1 MKLLKA
7 INFKFMTL
15 FLWLKIA
22 FFVIIILTRSVYMET
37 SINLYQKLWAASDD
51 LRSQMDANEYK
62 NYLLGIIFYKYL
74 SDKMLDEVGK
84 LLEVG
89 DANLE
94 IIQQIYQEEM
104 QGDDADL
111 ITEELKNKFSFVIS
125 PKHTFTHFIQEIEEG
140 TFQLD
145 DLGQAFNEIERS
157 DRDFNGLF
165 EDIDLYS
172 NKLGKQPQEK
182 NKRISNVMKQFAEVN
197 FANYSGDVLG
207 DVYEYML
214 ANFASES
221 GKKAGEFYTPQAVS
235 RLMAMIAMDGK
246 EDKAGLTVFDPTL
259 GSGSLLLNVRNFSNE
274 PGRIRYFGQE
284 LNNSTYNLSRMNM
297 ILHDVP
303 LEYQSLN
310 QGDTLSDD
318 WPVDE
323 PTNFDAVL
331 MNPPYSA
338 KWDAS
343 KGFLDDPRFAEY
355 GVLPPKS
362 RADFAFLLHGFYHL
376 KNTGTM
382 AILLP
387 HGVLFR
393 SGAEEKIRTIM
404 LENGS
409 IDAVIGL
416 APNLFYSTGI
426 PVSLIILRKDK
437 TDRNVYFI
445 DASEEFVKKGNKN
458 ELAEDNIQKIFK
470 ALRSRE
476 DIDKFAH
483 LANFEEIKENGFNL
497 NIPRYVDTFEEEEP
511 INLAEVST
519 DIKSINEEAD
529 KLKADILAD
538 MKNLVA
544 NTDEAKGELE
554 GFMEIL
560 GGDL

>member
-1 MKLLKA
+1 
-7 INFKFMTL
+7 
-15 FLWLKIA
+15 
-22 FFVIIILTRSVYMET
+22 MET
-37 SINLYQKLWAASDD
+37 TINLYQKLWAASDD

-74 SDKMLDEVGK
+74 SDKMLDEVGR
-84 LLEVG
+84 LLEVA
-89 DANLE
+89 DADLNE
-94 IIQQIYQEEM
+94 IQAMYEEEM
-104 QGDDADL
+104 KGPDADL
-111 ITEELKNKFSFVIS
+111 IVEELKNKFSFVIA
-125 PKHTFTHFIQEIEEG
+125 PEHTFTHLIQEIEEG

-157 DRDFNGLF
+157 DKDFNGLF

-221 GKKAGEFYTPQAVS
+221 GKKAGEFYTPQPVS

-338 KWDAS
+338 KWHAS

-393 SGAEEKIRTIM
+393 SGAEEKIRKIM

-426 PVSLIILRKDK
+426 PVSLIILKKDK
-437 TDRNVYFI
+437 TDRSVYFI
-445 DASEEFVKKGNKN
+445 DASKESYKESTKN
-458 ELAEDNIQKIFK
+458 SLSNENIKKIFDAYK
-470 ALRSRE
+470 YKKE
-476 DIDKFAH
+476 IEKFAH
-483 LANFEEIKENGFNL
+483 LATYDEIEENGFNL
-497 NIPRYVDTFEEEEP
+497 NIPRYVDTFEEEEEIYLP
-511 INLAEVST
+511 NVLSSISRTLSNSNNIKRDLFNDLQSLKGST
-519 DIKSINEEAD
+519 YDSNISIDLFKE
-529 KLKADILAD
+529 
-538 MKNLVA
+538 LVG
-544 NTDEAKGELE
+544 NDDE
-554 GFMEIL
+554 
-560 GGDL
+560 

>member
-1 MKLLKA
+1 MQ
-7 INFKFMTL
+7 T
-15 FLWLKIA
+15 
-22 FFVIIILTRSVYMET
+22 SV
-37 SINLYQKLWAASDD
+37 NLYQKLWAASDD

-74 SDKMLDEVGK
+74 SDKMLNEVREI
-84 LLEVG
+84 LEVE
-89 DANLE
+89 DEDHNK
-94 IIQQIYQEEM
+94 IQKIYEEEM
-104 QGDDADL
+104 QGVDADL
-111 ITEELKNKFSFVIS
+111 LAEELKNNYSFIIK
-125 PKHTFTHFIQEIEEG
+125 PNHTFTHFIKEIEEG

-157 DRDFNGLF
+157 DDNYKGLF

-172 NKLGKQPQEK
+172 NKLGKLPQEK
-182 NKRISNVMKQFAEVN
+182 NKRISNVMKQFDQVN
-197 FANYSGDVLG
+197 FANYTGDVLG

-221 GKKAGEFYTPQAVS
+221 GKKAGEFYTPHQVS

-246 EDKAGLTVFDPTL
+246 EDKKGLTVYDPTL

-274 PGRIRYFGQE
+274 SGLIRYFGQE

-297 ILHDVP
+297 ILHDVK
-303 LEYQSLN
+303 LEYQTLN

-338 KWDAS
+338 KWEAS

-362 RADFAFLLHGFYHL
+362 KADYAFLLHGFYHL
-376 KNTGTM
+376 KNTGIM

-393 SGAEEKIRTIM
+393 SGAEEKIRKIL
-404 LENGS
+404 LENGC

-426 PVSLIILRKDK
+426 PVSLIILRKYK
-437 TDRNVYFI
+437 TDRSVYFI
-445 DASEEFVKKGNKN
+445 DASNEFAKKGNKN
-458 ELAEDNIQKIFK
+458 ELTEENIQKIFK
-470 ALRSRE
+470 AYKSKE
-476 DIDKFAH
+476 EIDKFAH
-483 LANFEEIKENGFNL
+483 LAKFEEIEENAFNL

-511 INLAEVST
+511 IDLAEVSA
-519 DIKSINEEAD
+519 DIKAINDEKEE
-529 KLKADILAD
+529 LKKAIFAD
-538 MKNLVA
+538 MGNLIA
-544 NTDEAKGELE
+544 NTDEAKKELQS
-554 GFMEIL
+554 FMQIL
-560 GGDL
+560 GGDLWKTYLNWDLLALRGSGKKKNLAK

>member
-1 MKLLKA
+1 
-7 INFKFMTL
+7 
-15 FLWLKIA
+15 
-22 FFVIIILTRSVYMET
+22 MET
-37 SINLYQKLWAASDD
+37 TINLYQKLWQASDD

-84 LLEVG
+84 LLEVD
-89 DANLE
+89 DADLKT
-94 IIQQIYQEEM
+94 IQQIYQEEM

-111 ITEELKNKFSFVIS
+111 IVDELRNKFSFVIS
-125 PKHTFTHFIQEIEEG
+125 PVHTFTHFIKQIEEG

-145 DLGQAFNEIERS
+145 DLGQAFNEIERA
-157 DRDFNGLF
+157 DKDFNELF

-172 NKLGKQPQEK
+172 NKLGKLPQEK

-221 GKKAGEFYTPQAVS
+221 GKKAGEFYTPQPVS

-274 PGRIRYFGQE
+274 ANRIRYFGQE

-310 QGDTLSDD
+310 QGNTLSDD

-343 KGFLDDPRFAEY
+343 KGFLDDPRFSEY

-393 SGAEEKIRTIM
+393 SGAEEKIRKIM

-437 TDRNVYFI
+437 TDRSVYFI
-445 DASEEFVKKGNKN
+445 DASEEFIKKGNKN
-458 ELAEDNIQKIFK
+458 ELTEDNIQKIYK

-476 DIDKFAH
+476 EIDKFAH
-483 LANFEEIKENGFNL
+483 LAKFDEIEENGFNL
-497 NIPRYVDTFEEEEP
+497 NIPRYVDTFEEEDP
-511 INLAEVST
+511 IDLAEVSK
-519 DIKSINEEAD
+519 DIKAINEEAD
-529 KLKADILAD
+529 KLKAEILAD
-538 MKNLVA
+538 MKDLVA
-544 NTDEAKGELE
+544 NTDEARAELE

>member
-1 MKLLKA
+1 MQ
-7 INFKFMTL
+7 T
-15 FLWLKIA
+15 
-22 FFVIIILTRSVYMET
+22 SV
-37 SINLYQKLWAASDD
+37 NLYQKLWAASDD

-74 SDKMLDEVGK
+74 SDKMLNEVREI
-84 LLEVG
+84 LEVE
-89 DANLE
+89 DENLDE
-94 IIQQIYQEEM
+94 IQKIYEEEM
-104 QGDDADL
+104 QGVDADL
-111 ITEELKNKFSFVIS
+111 LAEELKNNYSFIIK
-125 PKHTFTHFIQEIEEG
+125 PNHTFTHFIKEIEEG

-157 DRDFNGLF
+157 DDNYKGLF

-172 NKLGKQPQEK
+172 NKLGKLAQEK
-182 NKRISNVMKQFAEVN
+182 NKRISNVMKQFAQVN
-197 FANYSGDVLG
+197 FANYTGDVLG

-221 GKKAGEFYTPQAVS
+221 GKKAGEFYTPHQVS

-246 EDKAGLTVFDPTL
+246 EDKKGLTVYDPTL

-274 PGRIRYFGQE
+274 SELIRYFGQE

-297 ILHDVP
+297 ILHDVK
-303 LEYQSLN
+303 LEYQTLN

-362 RADFAFLLHGFYHL
+362 KADYAFLLHGFYHL
-376 KNTGTM
+376 KNPGIM

-393 SGAEEKIRTIM
+393 SGAEEKIRKIL
-404 LENGS
+404 LENGC

-437 TDRNVYFI
+437 TGRSVYFI
-445 DASEEFVKKGNKN
+445 DASNEFAKKGNKN
-458 ELAEDNIQKIFK
+458 ELTEENIQKIFK
-470 ALRSRE
+470 AYKSKKE
-476 DIDKFAH
+476 IDKFAH
-483 LANFEEIKENGFNL
+483 LAKFEEIEENAFNL

-511 INLAEVST
+511 IDLAEVSA
-519 DIKSINEEAD
+519 DIKAINDEKKE
-529 KLKADILAD
+529 LKKAILAD
-538 MKNLVA
+538 MNNLVA
-544 NTDEAKGELE
+544 NTEKAKKELQS
-554 GFMEIL
+554 FMEIL
-560 GGDL
+560 GGELWEMYLNWDLLVLWGSGKKEL

>member
-1 MKLLKA
+1 
-7 INFKFMTL
+7 
-15 FLWLKIA
+15 
-22 FFVIIILTRSVYMET
+22 MET
-37 SINLYQKLWAASDD
+37 SVNLYQKLWAASDD

-74 SDKMLDEVGK
+74 SDKMLNEVREI
-84 LLEVG
+84 LEVE
-89 DANLE
+89 DENLDE
-94 IIQQIYQEEM
+94 IQKIYEEEM
-104 QGDDADL
+104 QGVDADL
-111 ITEELKNKFSFVIS
+111 LAEELKNNYSFIIK
-125 PKHTFTHFIQEIEEG
+125 PKHTFTHFIKEIEEG

-157 DRDFNGLF
+157 DDDYKGLF

-172 NKLGKQPQEK
+172 NKLGKPPQEK
-182 NKRISNVMKQFAEVN
+182 NKRISNVMKQFAKVN
-197 FANYSGDVLG
+197 FANYTGDVLG

-221 GKKAGEFYTPQAVS
+221 GKKAGEFYTPHQVS

-246 EDKAGLTVFDPTL
+246 EDKKGLTVYDPTL

-274 PGRIRYFGQE
+274 SELIRYFGQE

-297 ILHDVP
+297 ILHDVK
-303 LEYQSLN
+303 LEYQTLN

-338 KWDAS
+338 KWEAS

-362 RADFAFLLHGFYHL
+362 KADYAFLLHGFYHL
-376 KNTGTM
+376 KNPGIM

-393 SGAEEKIRTIM
+393 SGAEEKIRKIL
-404 LENGS
+404 LENGC

-437 TDRNVYFI
+437 TDRSVYFI
-445 DASEEFVKKGNKN
+445 DASNEFAKKGNKN
-458 ELAEDNIQKIFK
+458 ELTEENIQKIFK
-470 ALRSRE
+470 AYKSKE
-476 DIDKFAH
+476 EIDKFAH
-483 LANFEEIKENGFNL
+483 LAKFEEIEENAFNL

-511 INLAEVST
+511 INLAEVSA
-519 DIKSINEEAD
+519 DIKAINDEKEE
-529 KLKADILAD
+529 LKKAILAD
-538 MKNLVA
+538 MNNLVA
-544 NTDEAKGELE
+544 NTEKAKKELE
-554 GFMEIL
+554 SFMQIL
-560 GGDL
+560 GGDLWKMCLSWDLLVLRGSGKREI